1 MTLTLLAFAAL
12 LAISFARVPIAF
24 AMGIVGFVGFAIL
37 RGGVDPA
44 LGQLEKVAFSTGL
57 NYELTVLPL
66 FILMGNFVTS
76 ARLSEDLYNAANSFL
91 GHRRGGL
98 AMATVVA
105 CGGFASVCG
114 SSMATAATMAK
125 VAMPSMRRYGYSDK
139 LAAASIASGGTLGI
153 LIPPSTIMVIYGIMT
168 QTNIGHLFAAG
179 ILPGI
184 VAVFF
189 YLMAV
194 QWIVRR
200 DPKSGPPAQRQTWRQ
215 RMETLRG
222 VGWFGLAA
230 VIILALTRVHWS
242 NPDGQLSLGFDMSR
256 EAAGRYVLSPDT
268 AGIVGALAVF
278 GLAIIFKGVVSVIAL
293 FLLVMVGIYGG
304 IFTPTE
310 AAGIGAAGAF
320 LFAVLGGQLTWAK
333 LYKVLLESA
342 VTTAMMF
349 TVLMGAVLFSDFIN
363 FTGFAEALVR
373 FVNELG
379 VNRWGVIFA
388 IVIIYIILGTAM
400 EELSMILLTVPVF
413 FPLVMSLGFDQALG
427 VPPGMVGVWFG
438 ILIVCVVEIGMISPP
453 VGVNIF
459 VLRSVLPDV
468 STKTIFSGVM
478 PFFTMDCLR
487 LAVLTAFPII
497 SIWLPSHMK

>member
-1 MTLTLLAFAAL
+1 MTWTLVAFAIL

-24 AMGIVGFVGFAIL
+24 AMGIVGFAGFAVL
-37 RGGVDPA
+37 RGVEPA
-44 LGQLEKVAFSTGL
+44 LGQLEKVAFATGL

-76 ARLSEDLYNAANSFL
+76 ARLSEDLYRVANSFL

-125 VAMPSMRRYGYSDK
+125 VAMPSMRRYGYADK
-139 LAAASIASGGTLGI
+139 LAAASIAAGGTLGI

-194 QWIVRR
+194 QWVVRR
-200 DPKSGPPAQRQTWRQ
+200 DPKAGPSARRQGWSE
-215 RMETLRG
+215 RMAALRG
-222 VGWFGLAA
+222 VGWFALAGLLLVGAA
-230 VIILALTRVHWS
+230 RF
-242 NPDGQLSLGFDMSR
+242 SLFD
-256 EAAGRYVLSPDT
+256 EKT
-268 AGIVGALAVF
+268 AGVVAAFVVF
-278 GLAIIFKGVVSVIAL
+278 GLALIFKGVVSVIAL
-293 FLLVMVGIYGG
+293 FLLVMVGIYRG

-320 LFAVLGGQLTWAK
+320 LFAILGGELTWRK
-333 LYKVLLESA
+333 LYKVLVESA

-363 FTGFAEALVR
+363 FIGFAEALVK

-379 VNRWGVIFA
+379 LNRWGVIFA
-388 IVIIYIILGTAM
+388 IVIIYVILGTAM
-400 EELSMILLTVPVF
+400 EELSMILLTVPIF
-413 FPLVMSLGFDQALG
+413 FPLVMSLGFDQALN
-427 VPPGMVGVWFG
+427 VPPGLVGVWFG
-438 ILIVCVVEIGMISPP
+438 ILVVCVVEIGMISPP

-468 STKTIFSGVM
+468 PTKTIFAGVM
-478 PFFTMDCLR
+478 PFFTMDIVR
-487 LAVLTAFPII
+487 VAVLTAFPII
-497 SIWLPSHMK
+497 SLWLPSQMR